1 MKRVLCPGEAL
12 IDFVSMDVGK
22 SLKVTNEFIKK
33 AGGAPANVAA
43 AISKLGCEAYFC
55 GSVGNDAFGGFLEDT
70 FIKNNIN
77 TELMFK
83 LDDHNTTF
91 AFVSLMK
98 DGERDFEFV
107 RDADEYL
114 PFEYVENELDKFD
127 LFHFGSATAFLD
139 GQLKETYYKIKEYA
153 LKNNKLIS
161 FDANYR
167 DALFSDKQEVFIKC
181 CKEFI
186 ADSHIVK
193 LSDEEAMLISEMKN
207 VEEAARNIVELGC
220 KILIVTLG
228 KVGAL
233 VTTKESQVLVP
244 TKEIEMKDSTGAGD
258 AFIGS
263 VLAQILNDPD
273 KDIFE
278 VVKLA
283 NVVGGLTTS
292 KIGALESIPTWDEV
306 FEYITE

>member
-1 MKRVLCPGEAL
+1 MKKVLCPGEAL

-22 SLKVTNEFIKK
+22 SIQETNGFIKK

-55 GSVGNDAFGGFLEDT
+55 GSVGNDAFGKFLEDT
-70 FIKNNIN
+70 LIANNIN

-83 LDDHNTTF
+83 LNDHNTTF

-98 DGERDFEFV
+98 DGERDFEFA

-114 PFEYVENELDKFD
+114 PFDYIENNLDKFD

-139 GQLKETYYKIKEYA
+139 GQLKETYYKIKDYA

-167 DALFSDKQEVFIKC
+167 EALFGDRQEVFINC

-186 ADSHIVK
+186 ADSDIVK
-193 LSDEEAMLISEMKN
+193 LSDEELKLISGIEN
-207 VEEAARNIVELGC
+207 LEDASRFIVDLGC
-220 KILIVTLG
+220 KSLIVTLG
-228 KVGAL
+228 KRGAL
-233 VTTKESQVLVP
+233 VTNKETQVLVP
-244 TKEIEMKDSTGAGD
+244 TKEIEMKDATGAGD
-258 AFIGS
+258 AFIGA
-263 VLAQILNDPD
+263 VLAQILNEPD

-278 VVKLA
+278 IVKLA
-283 NVVGGLTTS
+283 NVVGGLTTTRV
-292 KIGALESIPTWDEV
+292 GALESIPTWDEV
-306 FEYITE
+306 FEYIK

>member
-1 MKRVLCPGEAL
+1 MKKVLCPGEAL
-12 IDFVSMDVGK
+12 IDFVSMDIGK
-22 SLKVTNEFIKK
+22 SLKETNGFIKK

-55 GSVGNDAFGGFLEDT
+55 GSVGNDAFGDFLEDT
-70 FIKNNIN
+70 LIANNIN

-83 LDDHNTTF
+83 LNDHNTTF
-91 AFVSLMK
+91 TFVSLMK
-98 DGERDFEFV
+98 DGERDFEFT

-114 PFEYVENELDKFD
+114 QFEYVEKKLDRFD

-139 GQLKETYYKIKEYA
+139 GQLKEAYYKIKDYA
-153 LKNNKLIS
+153 LKNNKLMS

-167 DALFSDKQEVFIKC
+167 EVLFGDKQEVFINC

-186 ADSHIVK
+186 AESDIVK
-193 LSDEEAMLISEMKN
+193 LSDEETMLISGMEN
-207 VEEAARNIVELGC
+207 IEEAAKSIVELGC
-220 KILIVTLG
+220 KNLIVTLG
-228 KVGAL
+228 KRGAL
-233 VTTKESQVLVP
+233 VTTNESQVLVP
-244 TKEIEMKDSTGAGD
+244 TKEIEMKDATGAGD

-263 VLAQILNDPD
+263 VLAQILNEPN

-278 VVKLA
+278 IVKLA
-283 NVVGGLTTS
+283 NLVGGLTTT

-306 FEYITE
+306 FQYIE

>member
-1 MKRVLCPGEAL
+1 MKKVLCPGEVL

-22 SLKVTNEFIKK
+22 SLKETNGFIKK

-55 GSVGNDAFGGFLEDT
+55 GSVGNDAFGDFLECT
-70 FIKNNIN
+70 LIANNIN

-83 LDDHNTTF
+83 LNDHNTTF

-98 DGERDFEFV
+98 DGERDFEFT

-114 PFEYVENELDKFD
+114 PFEYVEKKLDRFD

-139 GQLKETYYKIKEYA
+139 GQLKETYYKIKDYA
-153 LKNNKLIS
+153 LNNNKLIS

-167 DALFSDKQEVFIKC
+167 DALFGDKQEVFINC

-186 ADSHIVK
+186 ADSDIVK
-193 LSDEEAMLISEMKN
+193 LSDEETMLISGMEN
-207 VEEAARNIVELGC
+207 IEEAAKSIVELGC
-220 KILIVTLG
+220 KNLIVTLG
-228 KVGAL
+228 KRGAL
-233 VTTKESQVLVP
+233 VTNNEGQALVP
-244 TKEIEMKDSTGAGD
+244 TKEIEMKDATGAGD
-258 AFIGS
+258 AFIGA
-263 VLAQILNDPD
+263 VLAQILNEPN

-278 VVKLA
+278 IVKLA
-283 NVVGGLTTS
+283 NLVGGLTTT

-306 FEYITE
+306 FQYIE